1 MQMYFSQW
9 VRNCGGFLWC
19 ASEIMQFSIFLRVY
33 STVSLNTYLIGKL
46 FISFPTP
53 RVTNGKILARTRLDT
68 EILVKNPSPRLLGK
82 KFWGSKQIKTSY
94 AKTSLRDLSKTLSRF
109 WDLAKILRSCQD
121 FPRPTLFEVPFATP
135 DTDASL
141 KLLHVILELAFKL
154 QSRLKWD
161 CLYTTVWQ

>member
-1 MQMYFSQW
+1 MPMYFSQW

-19 ASEIMQFSIFLRVY
+19 ASEIMLLSIFLRVY

-53 RVTNGKILARTRLDT
+53 RVTNGKIRARTRLDT
-68 EILVKNPSPRLLGK
+68 EVLVKNPSPRLLGK
-82 KFWGSKQIKTSY
+82 Q
-94 AKTSLRDLSKTLSRF
+94 F
-109 WDLAKILRSCQD
+109 WDSTETNKNNLCKKEPSRPIENALKILRSCQD

-135 DTDASL
+135 GTNASL